1 MALLSIATTIASDA
15 RPRHAQIVC
24 DIRGC
29 SSKSGAARVE
39 VQRVRHVNIFHE
51 GKVVGRRPAG
61 CPYEFCGCEASLYLF
76 GKIRPELN
84 LASNWIRKF
93 PRTSPAPGMAAAR
106 EGHVMVLMKHVSGN
120 DWLVHDGNSGRHL
133 TRNHIR
139 SIRGYVIVDPQVT
152 MIAKRKAPAHEE
164 KTAPTK
170 VANAT
175 SIPLPRKRAGAAAI
189 EELAALQTKHMP
201 FPPEWMASV
210 PLEDVPTI
218 KLEQVATISV
228 DQITITRE
236 RISGAPLKPIA
247 ETPIEH
253 VAAIPAPEVTPPDDR
268 TGSIAPARTPPA
280 VPAEKVPFPRQ
291 RIAAVMPEQTPA
303 IAAAKVPIPRQRMPA
318 ATYELAAIPADRV
331 PMPRQRVAAV
341 TPTPIATIRTKRV
354 PLPRIRM
361 AARAPEPTPV
371 SHGGIAD
378 LHLKAAAAAV
388 ELPKPVAVEHDR
400 MVAAVPTEAAPA
412 DHRVRTRH
420 ARRAEPTI
428 IERAA
433 SAVDDAVGF
442 VKGIFGSRK
451 KHHRS

>member
-1 MALLSIATTIASDA
+1 MALLSLATTIASDA
-15 RPRHAQIVC
+15 RPRHAQIDC

-29 SSKSGAARVE
+29 SSKPGAARVE
-39 VQRVRHVNIFHE
+39 VQRVRRVNLFHE
-51 GKVVGRRPAG
+51 GTVVGRRPAG

-84 LASNWIRKF
+84 LASNWIREF

-106 EGHVMVLMKHVSGN
+106 EGHVMVLMKHISGN
-120 DWLVHDGNSGRHL
+120 DWLVHDGNSGSHL
-133 TRNHIR
+133 TRDHIR

-164 KTAPTK
+164 KAATTK

-175 SIPLPRKRAGAAAI
+175 PIPLPRKRVGAAAI

-210 PLEDVPTI
+210 PLEEVPTI
-218 KLEQVATISV
+218 KLEHVATISV

-236 RISGAPLKPIA
+236 RITDASLKPNT
-247 ETPIEH
+247 ETLVGH
-253 VAAIPAPEVTPPDDR
+253 VAAIPAPEATPPDDR
-268 TGSIAPARTPPA
+268 TGSIAPEQTPPA
-280 VPAEKVPFPRQ
+280 IPAADVPVPRQ
-291 RIAAVMPEQTPA
+291 RTAAV
-303 IAAAKVPIPRQRMPA
+303 
-318 ATYELAAIPADRV
+318 TYEVAAIPADRV
-331 PMPRQRVAAV
+331 PMPRQRMAAV
-341 TPTPIATIRTKRV
+341 APAQLAAIPADRVPLPRQRVATVTTMQTASLPTKRV

-371 SHGGIAD
+371 SHDGIAD

-388 ELPKPVAVEHDR
+388 VLPKPVPVAHDR
-400 MVAAVPTEAAPA
+400 MAAVSTKPAPA
-412 DHRVRTRH
+412 AHPVRKRH
-420 ARRAEPTI
+420 ARRSEPTI

-451 KHHRS
+451 QHHRS